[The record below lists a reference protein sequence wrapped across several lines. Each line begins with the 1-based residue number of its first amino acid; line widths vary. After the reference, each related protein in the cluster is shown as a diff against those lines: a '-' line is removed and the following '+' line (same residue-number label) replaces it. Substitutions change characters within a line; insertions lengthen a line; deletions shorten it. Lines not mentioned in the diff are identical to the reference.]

1 MEELTPEQKQSLIHD
16 KITLNKVTEIER
28 LSTIHPT
35 QNVVDETRKW
45 LTKLYKDVG
54 YKGNIEDRVTYIIEK
69 AIKGWFKAPKK
80 FSDRVTRCV
89 GNRTIAQWVRITKQD
104 AVEKKIREIGSA
116 KNVVVLE
123 SGNEPIEEENE
134 AFNGAEPDKIQ
145 KEDKVVDKKNGLFL
159 PTYLSKF
166 DTNSEILKCL
176 ESDERKYWQLRN
188 YQFRN
193 EFEFNESSDKIL
205 LEQLLYIE
213 VMLRRLRLY
222 NLTGKA
228 RGNLDGLDE
237 KKLMEDHRKSL
248 EALGVLRVQRIDSDS
263 NVEGNVGEISMLLDE
278 KLNEIKQ
285 IKTDYILDNTLERI
299 NREYQT
305 LTLDEIK
312 ELIEEHSLLRQ
323 ISKEPELNPIPA
335 AVYASILSKEK
346 QLDEED
352 ASNERK
358 KLFLEEKYKE
368 FEATEAT
375 QIEQDYVVEDNIGG
389 RL

>member
-1 MEELTPEQKQSLIHD
+1 MEELTQEQKNLRHD
-16 KITLNKVTEIER
+16 KITLNKISEIER

-35 QNVVDETRKW
+35 QNVVEETRKW
-45 LTKLYKDVG
+45 LTKLYTDVG
-54 YKGNIEDRVTYIIEK
+54 YKGNIDDRVTFVIEK
-69 AIKGWFKAPKK
+69 AIKGWLKAPKK
-80 FSDRVTRCV
+80 FQDRVIKSV
-89 GNRTIAQWVRITKQD
+89 GNRTIAQWNRIIKKD
-104 AVEKKIREIGSA
+104 ATEKKIREIGSA

-123 SGNEPIEEENE
+123 STIGKKNKVEEEDIFEGDDPN
-134 AFNGAEPDKIQ
+134 KIQ
-145 KEDKVVDKKNGLFL
+145 KEDRIVDKSDPSFL
-159 PTYLSKF
+159 PLRLSKF

-176 ESDERKYWQLRN
+176 DHDERKYWQLRN

-213 VMLRRLRLY
+213 IMLRRLRLY
-222 NLTGKA
+222 HLTGKVK
-228 RGNLDGLDE
+228 GNLDGLDE

-248 EALGVLRVQRIDSDS
+248 EALGVLRVQRIDSDA
-263 NVEGNVGEISMLLDE
+263 NVEGNVGEISLLLDE
-278 KLNEIKQ
+278 KINEIKQ
-285 IKTDYILDNTLERI
+285 IKSNFILDVTLEKI

-323 ISKEPELNPIPA
+323 ISKEPELNPIPE
-335 AVYASILSKEK
+335 AVYAAILSKEK

-352 ASNERK
+352 AANERK
-358 KLFLEEKYKE
+358 KQFLEEKYRE
-368 FEATEAT
+368 FEATELKNKEEEV
-375 QIEQDYVVEDNIGG
+375 IDDNIGG